1 MWWAHQDSNLGQ
13 TGYEPAA
20 LTAEL
25 RAPQLARLIW
35 RGCTYPVGAVLD
47 EWRFGGRWWLGERAR
62 SCFLVQAGALT
73 AELHR
78 EDGPEGRWW
87 LARLVD

>member
-1 MWWAHQDSNLGQ
+1 MKAYGQ
-13 TGYEPAA
+13 A
-20 LTAEL
+20 LQVETCGD
-25 RAPQLARLIW
+25 RPARLIW
-35 RGCTYPVGAVLD
+35 RGRTYPVGAVLD
-47 EWRFGGRWWLGERAR
+47 EWRFGGRWWLGERSR

-73 AELHR
+73 AELQR